1 MRGETRKVKLE
12 VGKKAGRR
20 WRHKVS
26 ATKNRYEERARC
38 IVPLRVM
45 VEGRRIHSEVKWQK
59 VGGSTVR
66 LNGGRE
72 EVSSPVYPVARG

>member
-1 MRGETRKVKLE
+1 MYRAPTGEYEERARCIVPLRVK
-12 VGKKAGRR
+12 
-20 WRHKVS
+20 
-26 ATKNRYEERARC
+26 YEERARC

-66 LNGGRE
+66 LNGRRE